1 MNKVLIST
9 YIKYYGVHT
18 LSRGKGEKM
27 TEKNRIVVY
36 LDQEKTEELK
46 ERANK
51 EGRSVSNLIG
61 FIIKQYLEH
70 EHEHE
75 QKGE

>member
-1 MNKVLIST
+1 
-9 YIKYYGVHT
+9 
-18 LSRGKGEKM
+18 M
-27 TEKNRIVVY
+27 TEKNRISTF
-36 LDQEKTEELK
+36 LDDETTKALK

-75 QKGE
+75 QKGK